1 MKLHN
6 NVNSNVDSN
15 VHNNA
20 AEFDSESY
28 TESVNVLRTSGIDRS
43 LEMPMHQHR
52 RCQLVM
58 PLTGFVRCSI
68 ADAIWMVPANC
79 AVWIP
84 SQVPHSNHI
93 SISDDVCM
101 LFVDPD
107 VVGIPDKIC
116 TLSISPLLRELI
128 ISLAGKEQHYAEDAS
143 TVRLAQVLIDELIC
157 MPKEHFDFPIPAEP
171 RLNNIANQLLLNPA
185 DRKTVGEWAALYAM
199 SERTFSRLVKQEVGM
214 TFGRWR
220 GQLHL
225 VMALQKLSSNESV
238 QRISEDLGYE
248 SVSAFITFFKKTL
261 GKPPKQYMKQPI

>member
-1 MKLHN
+1 MALSHN
-6 NVNSNVDSN
+6 SAN
-15 VHNNA
+15 
-20 AEFDSESY
+20 FDSDRY
-28 TESVNVLRTSGIDRS
+28 TETVNALRTSNVELD
-43 LEMPMHQHR
+43 LEMPFHQHIK
-52 RCQLVM
+52 CQLVM
-58 PLTGFVRCSI
+58 PLTGFVRCRI

-84 SQVPHSNHI
+84 SQVSHSNHI
-93 SISDDVCM
+93 SLSSDVCM
-101 LFVDPD
+101 LFVDPNIPS
-107 VVGIPDKIC
+107 IPDKSC

-128 ISLAGKEQHYAEDAS
+128 ISLASKKQDYSSDEV
-143 TVRLAQVLIDELIC
+143 TVRLAQVLIDELTR
-157 MPKEHFDFPIPAEP
+157 MPKEHFDFPIPTER
-171 RLNNIANQLLLNPA
+171 RLNKIAHLLLDNPA
-185 DRKTVGEWAALYAM
+185 DRKTVGEWASLFAM

-261 GKPPKQYMKQPI
+261 GRPPKQYMRQSV